1 MTRRAARV
9 TQSEVENVV
18 KGVQAA
24 GMRVSEVRI
33 LPDWTIVISSQP
45 QAGPGEAL
53 SASGVVR
60 ERLRQ
65 ARNGNG

>member
-9 TQSEVENVV
+9 TQAEVENVV

-33 LPDWTIVISSQP
+33 LPDWTIVISSEP
-45 QAGPGEAL
+45 HRDADAAYG
-53 SASGVVR
+53 ASVLDQ
-60 ERLRQ
+60 RLRSV
-65 ARNGNG
+65 GNGHD